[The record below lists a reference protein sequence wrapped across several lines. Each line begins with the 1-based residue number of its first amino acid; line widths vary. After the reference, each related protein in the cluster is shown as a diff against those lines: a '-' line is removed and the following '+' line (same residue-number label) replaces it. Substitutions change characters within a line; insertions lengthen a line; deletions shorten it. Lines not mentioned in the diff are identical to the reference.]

1 MKMKRLMVWVAGILV
16 TCGVSANNKTAE
28 YGNQQDSIAVY
39 NTLINKADSCYM
51 KQNFELASM
60 FFDKAFSLGVKPVD
74 KHLYNGAC
82 AAALSG
88 DESTAFTRLF
98 ARVQLYPQW
107 YSDQINQDRDLLSL
121 HTSPK
126 WEILC
131 DTLQA
136 RKTVIERNYD
146 HALKDRLDSIHY
158 RDQTPRHAYL
168 AALRSVPQD
177 TLLIKT
183 RLVEMQRNDSI
194 NQIEVFDILDS
205 YGWPSS
211 EIVGGSNFAIWEVI
225 QHTSLEAIEKYLP
238 LFHKAAT
245 DKELSKSFVAMMED
259 RCDMWRNR
267 PQKYGTQIIRN
278 DNGENVPYNLLDPE
292 KVDEWRKEME
302 LPPLKEYLEQMTRR

>member
-1 MKMKRLMVWVAGILV
+1 MMIKKLMVLVAGAFI
-16 TCGVSANNKTAE
+16 TCGVYAKNTAPE
-28 YGNQQDSIAVY
+28 YGSRQDSIATY
-39 NTLINKADSCYM
+39 NTLIFKADSCYM
-51 KQNFELASM
+51 KQNFELASK
-60 FFDKAFSLGVKPVD
+60 FFDKAFSLGVMPVD

-88 DESTAFTRLF
+88 DESAAFNRLF
-98 ARVQLYPQW
+98 ERVRLYPQW
-107 YSDQINQDRDLLSL
+107 YSDQINQDRDLQSL
-121 HTSPK
+121 HSSPK

-136 RKTVIERNYD
+136 RKTFIERNYD
-146 HALKDRLDSIHY
+146 HALKERLDSIHY

-168 AALRSVPQD
+168 AALRAVPQD
-177 TLLIKT
+177 TIWVKT

-245 DKELSKSFVAMMED
+245 DNELNKSFVAMMED

-267 PQKYGTQIIRN
+267 PQKYGTQLIQN
-278 DNGENVPYNLLDPE
+278 DKGVKVPYTLLDSE
-292 KVDEWRKEME
+292 KVDEWRAEMD
-302 LPPLKEYLEQMTRR
+302 LPPMQEYLKQMNGQ

>member
-1 MKMKRLMVWVAGILV
+1 MKMKRLMVLVAGILIA
-16 TCGVSANNKTAE
+16 CGVYANNIAAE

-51 KQNFELASM
+51 KQNFELASN

-88 DESTAFTRLF
+88 DESSAFNRLF
-98 ARVQLYPQW
+98 KRVRLYPQW
-107 YSDQINQDRDLLSL
+107 YSDQINQDRDLQSL

-136 RKTVIERNYD
+136 RKTFIERNYD
-146 HALKDRLDSIHY
+146 HALKERLDSIHY
-158 RDQTPRHAYL
+158 RDQMPRHAYL
-168 AALRSVPQD
+168 AALRTVPQD
-177 TLLIKT
+177 SVLVKT

-238 LFHKAAT
+238 LFHNAAA
-245 DKELSKSFVAMMED
+245 DNELNKSFVAMMED

-267 PQKYGTQIIRN
+267 PQKYGTQLIRS
-278 DNGENVPYNLLDPE
+278 DNGESVPYNLLDPA

-302 LPPLKEYLEQMTRR
+302 LPPLKEYLEQMNRR

>member
-1 MKMKRLMVWVAGILV
+1 MMIKKLMVLVAGAFI
-16 TCGVSANNKTAE
+16 TCGVYAMNTAPG
-28 YGNQQDSIAVY
+28 YGNRQDSIAIY
-39 NTLINKADSCYM
+39 NTFIFKADSCYM

-88 DESTAFTRLF
+88 DESSAFNRLF
-98 ARVQLYPQW
+98 ERVRLYPQW
-107 YSDQINQDRDLLSL
+107 YSDQINQDRDLQSL

-136 RKTVIERNYD
+136 RKTFIERNYD
-146 HALKDRLDSIHY
+146 HALKERLDSIHY
-158 RDQTPRHAYL
+158 RDQTPRHVYL
-168 AALRSVPQD
+168 AALRAVPQD

-245 DKELSKSFVAMMED
+245 DNELNKSFVAMMED

-267 PQKYGTQIIRN
+267 PQKYGTQLIQN
-278 DNGENVPYNLLDPE
+278 EKGVKVPYTLLDSE
-292 KVDEWRKEME
+292 KVDEWRTEMD
-302 LPPLKEYLEQMTRR
+302 LPPMQEYLKQMNGQ

>member
-1 MKMKRLMVWVAGILV
+1 MKRLMVWIAGVLI
-16 TCGVSANNKTAE
+16 TCGVSANNKIAE
-28 YGNQQDSIAVY
+28 YGNQEDSIAIY
-39 NTLINKADSCYM
+39 NTFIYKADSCYM
-51 KQNFELASM
+51 KQNFEQASM
-60 FFDKAFSLGVKPVD
+60 FFGKAFSLGVKPVD

-88 DESTAFTRLF
+88 DENSAFNRLF
-98 ARVQLYPQW
+98 TRVQLYPQW
-107 YSDQINQDRDLLSL
+107 YSDQINQDRDLESL

-126 WEILC
+126 WGILC
-131 DTLQA
+131 DTLQV
-136 RKTVIERNYD
+136 RKILIERNYD
-146 HALKDRLDSIHY
+146 HALKERLDSIHY
-158 RDQTPRHAYL
+158 RDQMPRHAYL
-168 AALRSVPQD
+168 AALRAVPQD
-177 TLLIKT
+177 SVLVKT

-245 DKELSKSFVAMMED
+245 DNELNKSFVAMMED

-267 PQKYGTQIIRN
+267 PQKYGTQLIRN
-278 DNGENVPYNLLDPE
+278 EKGENVPYALLDSE
-292 KVDEWRKEME
+292 KVDEWRAEMD
-302 LPPLKEYLEQMTRR
+302 LPPMQEYLKQMNGQ

>member
-1 MKMKRLMVWVAGILV
+1 MKMKRLMVWIAGILV
-16 TCGVSANNKTAE
+16 TCGVYANNTAPE

-88 DESTAFTRLF
+88 DESSAFNRLF
-98 ARVQLYPQW
+98 ERVRLYPQW
-107 YSDQINQDRDLLSL
+107 YSDQINQDRDLQSL

-136 RKTVIERNYD
+136 RKTFIERNYD
-146 HALKDRLDSIHY
+146 HALKERLDSIHY

-168 AALRSVPQD
+168 AALRAVPQD
-177 TLLIKT
+177 TILVKT
-183 RLVEMQRNDSI
+183 HLVEMQRNDSI
-194 NQIEVFDILDS
+194 NQIDVFDILDS

-245 DKELSKSFVAMMED
+245 DNELNKSFVAMMED

-267 PQKYGTQIIRN
+267 PQKYGTQLIRN

-302 LPPLKEYLEQMTRR
+302 LPPIKDYLEQMNRR

>member
-1 MKMKRLMVWVAGILV
+1 MMIKKLMVLVAGTFI
-16 TCGVSANNKTAE
+16 TCGVYANNTAPE
-28 YGNQQDSIAVY
+28 YGNRQDSTAIY
-39 NTLINKADSCYM
+39 NTFIFKADSCYM

-82 AAALSG
+82 VAALSG
-88 DESTAFTRLF
+88 DESSAFNRLF
-98 ARVQLYPQW
+98 ERVRLYPQW
-107 YSDQINQDRDLLSL
+107 YSDQINQDRDLQSL

-136 RKTVIERNYD
+136 RKNFIERNYD
-146 HALKDRLDSIHY
+146 HALKERLDSIHY

-168 AALRSVPQD
+168 AALRAVPQD
-177 TLLIKT
+177 TILVKT

-245 DKELSKSFVAMMED
+245 DNELNKSFVAMMED

-267 PQKYGTQIIRN
+267 PQKYGTQLIQN
-278 DNGENVPYNLLDPE
+278 EKGVKVPYTLLDSE
-292 KVDEWRKEME
+292 KVDEWRTEMN
-302 LPPLKEYLEQMTRR
+302 LPPMQEYLKQMNGQ

>member
-1 MKMKRLMVWVAGILV
+1 MTMKKFIIWVVSVLI
-16 TCGVSANNKTAE
+16 TCGVHANDTLHE
-28 YGNQQDSIAVY
+28 CCNQLDSIAIY
-39 NTLINKADSCYM
+39 NTFIFKADSCYM
-51 KQNFELASM
+51 KQNFDLASA

-88 DESTAFTRLF
+88 DESSAFNRLF
-98 ARVQLYPQW
+98 ERVRLYPQW
-107 YSDQINQDRDLLSL
+107 YSDQIGQDKDLQSL
-121 HTSPK
+121 HSSPR

-131 DTLQA
+131 DTLHA
-136 RKTVIERNYD
+136 RKVFIERNYD
-146 HALKDRLDSIHY
+146 HALKERLDSIHY

-168 AALRSVPQD
+168 SALRAVPQD
-177 TLLIKT
+177 TLLVKT
-183 RLVEMQRNDSI
+183 LLMEMQKNDSI

-245 DKELSKSFVAMMED
+245 DNELNKSFVAMMED

-267 PQKYGTQIIRN
+267 PQKYGTQLIRN
-278 DNGENVPYNLLDPE
+278 SKGENVPYTLLDPE
-292 KVDEWRKEME
+292 KVDVWRAEMD
-302 LPPLKEYLEQMTRR
+302 LPPMQEYLKQMNGQ